1 MILFGVWS
9 VKKRL
14 SLVTLPLA
22 VIMIRGFQKLLMGW
36 ALFLYHVMMV
46 YGMVVP
52 YQKISGDNTIDNL
65 FSLSSHQLGIGE
77 SRKFSILRMQRR
89 GVRIAI
95 IDALGT
101 QRTRQTGFNPYTV
114 RDDDHGVFRPLTK
127 PREKGSH
134 TPG

>member
-46 YGMVVP
+46 YGMVVW
-52 YQKISGDNTIDNL
+52 YHTKLVATIRLTIFFLSQVTNL
-65 FSLSSHQLGIGE
+65 VSESLESFPFCECSVVAYASQL
-77 SRKFSILRMQRR
+77 
-89 GVRIAI
+89 
-95 IDALGT
+95 
-101 QRTRQTGFNPYTV
+101 
-114 RDDDHGVFRPLTK
+114 
-127 PREKGSH
+127 
-134 TPG
+134 